1 MPTHLTKPDRSA
13 ARVVRR
19 RRRSTASASEPV
31 TQRAA
36 LYVRVSTEEQA
47 REGVSLDA
55 QAARL
60 AAYATAHGFAET
72 VLYRDV
78 GVSGSVPLG
87 ERPAGAELL
96 AAIAAGAVQHVL
108 AFKLD
113 RLFRDA
119 VDCLRTVRQWDDA
132 GVAMHLVD
140 LGGQAVNTGS
150 AVGRFFL
157 GMLAGVAELE
167 RNLIAERTSA
177 ALRHKIARGE
187 RVGGPPLGWAAI
199 GDGTAWVPLEEE
211 QAVLSRMREMR
222 TRGATLA
229 QIADT
234 LATEGVPTKT
244 KRGRWHPTTVRRS
257 LLSQPPVAL
266 PGSRSYPV
274 STI

>member
-1 MPTHLTKPDRSA
+1 MTAPANVTSRDFQA
-13 ARVVRR
+13 RR
-19 RRRSTASASEPV
+19 RPRKVTSRDFQPSTA
-31 TQRAA
+31 AA
-36 LYVRVSTEEQA
+36 LYLRVSTEEQA

-55 QAARL
+55 QEARL
-60 AAYATAHGFAET
+60 IAYAAAQGLDVKVT
-72 VLYRDV
+72 YRDS

-96 AAIAAGAVQHVL
+96 AALDRGEVQHVL

-132 GVAMHLVD
+132 GTAMHLVD

-177 ALRHKIARGE
+177 ALRHKVARGE
-187 RVGGPPLGWAAI
+187 RVGAPPYGYAAT
-199 GDGTAWVPLEEE
+199 GEGTAWVPVPEE
-211 QAVLSRMREMR
+211 QAVLVRIRELWAGGR
-222 TRGATLA
+222 KSLA
-229 QIADT
+229 AVADRLNT
-234 LATEGVPTKT
+234 DGVRT
-244 KRGRWHPTTVRRS
+244 KRGARWHAATVRAVVRR
-257 LLSQPPVAL
+257 
-266 PGSRSYPV
+266 G
-274 STI
+274 